1 MFQPA
6 ARDSLPAA
14 DVADAK
20 HCFRDVDTPLVRAA
34 YCVRGVGRAAL
45 VRQLAGLVGNSELA
59 GLGDE
64 RSRGP
69 EDISKLRAL
78 AGEAGDIAP
87 TKCTC
92 FAHTKQLQLQLLYA
106 LAISSCN
113 CFCTQQLCTCAS

>member
-6 ARDSLPAA
+6 ARDYLPAA

-20 HCFRDVDTPLVRAA
+20 HCFRDAPLVRAA
-34 YCVRGVGRAAL
+34 YRVRGVGRAAL

-78 AGEAGDIAP
+78 AETLKQVISPHPQRASCNVQLRA
-87 TKCTC
+87 TC
-92 FAHTKQLQLQLLYA
+92 FALFA
-106 LAISSCN
+106 
-113 CFCTQQLCTCAS
+113 